1 MHFQL
6 PQLVFI
12 VDRFAVEYARGMH
25 PLSRSPMRGEW
36 AWLRSMLAVEGTGG
50 PDGAV
55 KGYAAHCLR
64 MRCLARDI
72 RRTIADDF
80 DPEVLGQVKHGHRGG
95 APEGSDIVTICG
107 LPTFMRAIS
116 TRRRRRALS
125 DKFTCLRR
133 GAVAPRAAEAMLA
146 PCPLRSFHG
155 SFLFDGGV
163 GGIHF
168 PQVLIRGTRV
178 AVCLVTSCRRSFFR
192 YSCRL
197 MNRSVS
203 SYER

>member
-12 VDRFAVEYARGMH
+12 VDRFAVERARGMH

-36 AWLRSMLAVEGTGG
+36 ARLRGMLAVEGTGG

-80 DPEVLGQVKHGHRGG
+80 GPEVLGQVKHGHRGG
-95 APEGSDIVTICG
+95 APEGGRIL
-107 LPTFMRAIS
+107 LPYAAC
-116 TRRRRRALS
+116 RRL
-125 DKFTCLRR
+125 CEQYQ
-133 GAVAPRAAEAMLA
+133 PEE
-146 PCPLRSFHG
+146 
-155 SFLFDGGV
+155 DGGLS
-163 GGIHF
+163 
-168 PQVLIRGTRV
+168 PTNL
-178 AVCLVTSCRRSFFR
+178 LV
-192 YSCRL
+192 
-197 MNRSVS
+197 
-203 SYER
+203 